1 VGPCAGKG
9 SRGGQVAVSK
19 LVLSIEQSAALIE
32 AVLSD
37 VPSALNACRAISRI
51 FVVTL
56 QGRGTMET
64 QAALGWCRATAGG
77 RTKSARL
84 DSQDYLCRPPSS
96 CQTQGVL
103 THQLAPGA
111 TTLAL
116 SKISSAFF
124 LCALAL
130 QPYSSRAA
138 SLWPQSGSYQMT
150 VRLELPHL
158 ERWGVDKTTV
168 VCLPSSQSEG
178 IPVPVLSAN
187 NPFAKCTATNLII
200 EGPKVEYDIVC
211 PERGAAKG
219 HAVYA
224 FSADTFYGR
233 IAMVMGAKN
242 MTMTE
247 IQHGRRIGECRRG
260 TSVSA
265 VKF

>member
-1 VGPCAGKG
+1 MVPGD
-9 SRGGQVAVSK
+9 SRGRSK
-19 LVLSIEQSAALIE
+19 
-32 AVLSD
+32 
-37 VPSALNACRAISRI
+37 P
-51 FVVTL
+51 
-56 QGRGTMET
+56 
-64 QAALGWCRATAGG
+64 
-77 RTKSARL
+77 ARL
-84 DSQDYLCRPPSS
+84 DSQDYLRRPPSS

-111 TTLAL
+111 MTLAL
-116 SKISSAFF
+116 PKISSAFF

-138 SLWPQSGSYQMT
+138 SFWPQSGSYQMT

-265 VKF
+265 VRF

>member
-1 VGPCAGKG
+1 VTVIFAAGLGRHNRCAHNRWCNNGNTG
-9 SRGGQVAVSK
+9 GAWMVPGDSRGSEQTGAIGFPG
-19 LVLSIEQSAALIE
+19 LS
-32 AVLSD
+32 
-37 VPSALNACRAISRI
+37 
-51 FVVTL
+51 
-56 QGRGTMET
+56 
-64 QAALGWCRATAGG
+64 
-77 RTKSARL
+77 L

-116 SKISSAFF
+116 PKISSAFF
-124 LCALAL
+124 LCAFAL
-130 QPYSSRAA
+130 QPYSLRAA

-224 FSADTFYGR
+224 FSADTFSGR